1 MQIVSLFPFLVDKKL
16 CFLWTSKSKKVT
28 KKPSYQKVAKIA
40 TKCSQNSQVTKKVA
54 KIATSTEK

>member
-16 CFLWTSKSKKVT
+16 CFLWTSKAKKVT
-28 KKPSYQKVAKIA
+28 KKPSYQKVVKIA
-40 TKCSQNSQVTKKVA
+40 KLLKKVA